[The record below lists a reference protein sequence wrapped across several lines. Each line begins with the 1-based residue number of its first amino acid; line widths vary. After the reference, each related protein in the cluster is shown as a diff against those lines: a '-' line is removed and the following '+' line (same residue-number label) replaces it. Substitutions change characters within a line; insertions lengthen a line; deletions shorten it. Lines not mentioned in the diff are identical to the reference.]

1 MVGTTTL
8 VEVEVRIGVL
18 EDSKREKSA
27 IGRRKDAW
35 KGGGRSMYLVGAMVA
50 TFVLLATAEVTTL
63 TELEVGLTAEEVE
76 TGALTEELAEEGG
89 TTRTTDEAFVGAAEE
104 VVGATE
110 EMVGLI
116 TMLEVV
122 GIGAVE
128 MMTTAEVV
136 GTALQ
141 NADEQ

>member
-1 MVGTTTL
+1 
-8 VEVEVRIGVL
+8 
-18 EDSKREKSA
+18 
-27 IGRRKDAW
+27 
-35 KGGGRSMYLVGAMVA
+35 MYLVGAMVA

-128 MMTTAEVV
+128 VMTTAEVV